1 MHFFMSKIITF
12 TKGSDKRV
20 FENLRSPTQLS
31 YGRSMS
37 SKLLNYQIKREVYLL
52 QLELTVE
59 VLEELQAELR
69 RKSKGLWATLFCVIM
84 ILSMCMEAVQLAID
98 GFIVQGLL
106 KKDVTNISSESRAD
120 GFQIGRRL
128 DHLLFGDCLDIFHMI
143 YRSGKFE
150 KESTRKTFNPI
161 RDGIN
166 VDTSKGIDKE
176 TVQLVNDI
184 RRIMSD
190 HRECTLCPEKSPN
203 NGQCQRHADEEI
215 EEKSRN
221 PTWGCEENLL
231 VDHYRFRQQ
240 NSGRLVAKF
249 LKSFQDAF

>member
-120 GFQIGRRL
+120 GFQIGRRHIVGPAGRCCARNTPGHSRATTAAVASL
-128 DHLLFGDCLDIFHMI
+128 RAFCAFSCACVLCCACAPAATINPATATI
-143 YRSGKFE
+143 
-150 KESTRKTFNPI
+150 PI
-161 RDGIN
+161 RIGPPRHRASILLLRDRTRPQPAN
-166 VDTSKGIDKE
+166 EPAID
-176 TVQLVNDI
+176 
-184 RRIMSD
+184 
-190 HRECTLCPEKSPN
+190 
-203 NGQCQRHADEEI
+203 
-215 EEKSRN
+215 
-221 PTWGCEENLL
+221 
-231 VDHYRFRQQ
+231 
-240 NSGRLVAKF
+240 
-249 LKSFQDAF
+249 